1 MGWSPNDKKIVLL
14 EECLARGIEVPS
26 HCFKSDLI
34 RLLQNDDLKESE
46 KQLER
51 AMLGIQ
57 EEEPVSQEP
66 PHELSEPDPPMTPTY
81 QGKMD
86 SGQAQSLEQAILNR
100 LSGSKERIPLA
111 RLLREFGSDNEAL
124 MAIKELVK
132 KSKVTQY
139 KQHNNFWY
147 KAR

>member
-1 MGWSPNDKKIVLL
+1 MSSSNK
-14 EECLARGIEVPS
+14 
-26 HCFKSDLI
+26 
-34 RLLQNDDLKESE
+34 
-46 KQLER
+46 
-51 AMLGIQ
+51 
-57 EEEPVSQEP
+57 
-66 PHELSEPDPPMTPTY
+66 
-81 QGKMD
+81 
-86 SGQAQSLEQAILNR
+86 QSLEQAILNR